1 MPRLS
6 PGIFVN
12 ELDFSEFAPAL
23 GLARALL
30 MGGATKGP
38 LNTPV
43 FVRSVSELVSEF
55 GEPVLNDFGLQAAVQ
70 FLKKGNNCLYLRVA
84 DDDPITGAKTASVPI
99 NGLSGGTPAVAA
111 TGTIIFTG
119 SVNPS
124 DGETITINDGS
135 GAVAATATITFVAAA
150 QPVDGTIVEILDGTQ
165 TAATLLITSAG
176 VTPTNGDTITID
188 DGEGNVEI
196 YEFTTG
202 GGLTVGTI
210 EVDTTGTVTEG
221 IAELVAEINTS
232 GQNITAGAA
241 SGPSPF
247 KTLVTH
253 NRPGFG
259 GNAATAANTLPGVNP
274 PTAPPNFSGGSG
286 GRRFEFDSNATV
298 IGPGVVAVTLG
309 GTTLATLAN
318 LLNAINAAG
327 GAGEVNVSAADT
339 TGAGD
344 PQATVTHGQPGTVGN
359 AATITTTASPPTVTS
374 PFAGGSNGPATVFEF
389 DDDSTIGVGN
399 IGVLIGAT
407 AAATMTNLI
416 NAINASG
423 LDLSAEDTTI
433 TVPRA
438 TLTHGTPGDQG
449 NQTITTTGASIAV
462 TGLSG
467 GTDAVP
473 GSSAT
478 VLEIEASSPGTWG
491 NEVEVEITATVVFGA
506 PAGNFDLVVSAPV
519 DRSGVRQTV
528 ERFTNL
534 SLDASSDRFIETVL
548 TDGVRGEVDPARFV
562 VADSL
567 VTSGSPTVGTY
578 QLGTAGG
585 TVGADGITGLA
596 ATDYVGSISG
606 NAATGLQAARNPDTI
621 EFNILCIPGQ
631 THNSILQAMQS
642 LAETRGDFIF
652 IVDPPQGLTKQEII
666 DWHNGL
672 SLIVPNAPT
681 QPIDTTYGTLAWS
694 WITDFDDF
702 NQVNI
707 ELPPSGFYAAQMAF
721 TDQVAGPWF
730 PVAGFNRGVID
741 GDAVEFSPP
750 LADRDDLLGGQ
761 NRVNP
766 IVEFADTGL
775 VLFGNRTLLRRE
787 SLLSNVHVRRLL
799 IHAEKLIASTVRVL
813 VFEPQ
818 DPITW
823 KKFENLVNP
832 ILANIAA
839 NRGLE
844 KFEVIINGTLNPPA
858 LRRQKVM
865 RGRLNLTP
873 FDAVEQIEIDFAVFS
888 TGAEFTEP

>member
-23 GLARALL
+23 GLARPL
-30 MGGATKGP
+30 MIGGATKGP

-43 FVRSVSELVSEF
+43 HVRSISELVREF

-70 FLKKGNNCLYLRVA
+70 FLKKGNNLVYLRVA
-84 DDDPITGAKTASVPI
+84 DDDPINGAKTASVPVP
-99 NGLSGGTPAVAA
+99 GTSGGTPAVAA
-111 TGTIIFTG
+111 TGTVVFTG
-119 SVNPS
+119 SLNPT

-135 GAVAATATITFVAAA
+135 GAVAATATITFAAAA
-150 QPVDGTIVEILDGTQ
+150 QPVDGTIVDIRDGTQ

-176 VTPTNGDTITID
+176 VTPTNGDTITLD
-188 DGEGNVEI
+188 DGEGNLEI

-241 SGPSPF
+241 TGPTPF
-247 KTLVTH
+247 KTTVTH

-259 GNAATAANTLPGVNP
+259 GNAATAASAGTNP
-274 PTAPPNFSGGSG
+274 PTAPANFSGGSG

-298 IGPGVVAVTLG
+298 IGAGVVAVTIG
-309 GTTLATLAN
+309 GTTLLTLAN
-318 LLNAINAAG
+318 LIQAINTAG
-327 GAGEVNVSAADT
+327 ANGEVNVSAADT
-339 TGAGD
+339 TGSGD

-359 AATITTTASPPTVTS
+359 AGTITTTASPPTVTS
-374 PFAGGSNGPATVFEF
+374 PFSGGSNGTATIFEF
-389 DDDSTIGVGN
+389 DSDSTVGVGN

-416 NAINASG
+416 AAINASG
-423 LDLSAEDTTI
+423 LDITAEDTTI

-449 NQTITTTGASIAV
+449 NQTITETGVNITV
-462 TGLSG
+462 TGMSG
-467 GTDAVP
+467 GEDAVP
-473 GSSAT
+473 GSAAT
-478 VLEIEASSPGTWG
+478 VMDIEASSPGTWG
-491 NEVEVEITATVVFGA
+491 NEIEVEITATTTFGA
-506 PAGNFDLVVSAPV
+506 PVGNFDLVVTAPV
-519 DRSGVRQTV
+519 DRSGVRQVV

-534 SLDASSDRFIETVL
+534 SLDSASDRFIETVL
-548 TDGVRGEVDPARFV
+548 TDGIRGEVDPSQYI
-562 VADSL
+562 VAD
-567 VTSGSPTVGTY
+567 VIVASGSPDDGTY
-578 QLGTAGG
+578 ELGTAGG
-585 TVGADGITGLA
+585 TVGQDGITGLTS
-596 ATDYVGSISG
+596 TDYIGTVSG
-606 NAATGLQAARNPDTI
+606 NAATGLQAARNPDTV
-621 EFNILCIPGQ
+621 EYNILCIPGQ
-631 THNSILQAMQS
+631 THNAIIQAMQT

-652 IVDPPQGLTKQEII
+652 IPDPPEGLTKQEVI

-672 SLIVPNAPT
+672 STIVPNAPT
-681 QPIDTTYGTLAWS
+681 QPIDTTYGTIAWA
-694 WITDFDDF
+694 WLTDFDDF

-707 ELPPSGFYAAQMAF
+707 ELPPSGYYAAQMAF

-741 GDAVEFSPP
+741 ADATEFSPP
-750 LADRDDLLGGQ
+750 LEDRDDLVGGQ
-761 NRVNP
+761 NRINP
-766 IVEFADTGL
+766 IVDFAGVGL
-775 VLFGNRTLLRRE
+775 VLFGNRTLLRRN
-787 SLLSNVHVRRLL
+787 SLLADVHVRRLL

-832 ILANIAA
+832 ILASIAA

-844 KFEVIINGTLNPPA
+844 KFEVVINGTLNPPA
-858 LRRQKVM
+858 QRRQKVM
-865 RGRLNLTP
+865 RGRINLTP
-873 FDAVEQIEIDFAVFS
+873 LDAVEQLEIDFAVFS

>member
-23 GLARALL
+23 GLARALVV
-30 MGGATKGP
+30 GGATKGR

-43 FVRSVSELVSEF
+43 FVRSIPELVQEF

-70 FLKKGNNCLYLRVA
+70 FLKKGNNLLYLRVA
-84 DDDPITGAKTASVPI
+84 DDDPINGVLTASVPVP
-99 NGLSGGTPAVAA
+99 GTSGGTPAVAA
-111 TGTIIFTG
+111 TGTILFTG
-119 SVNPS
+119 SLNPT

-150 QPVDGTIVEILDGTQ
+150 QPVDGTIVEVRDGTQ
-165 TAATLLITSAG
+165 TAATLVITSAG
-176 VTPTNGDTITID
+176 VTPTNADTITLD
-188 DGEGNVEI
+188 DGEGNLEV

-221 IAELVAEINTS
+221 MAELVAEINTS

-241 SGPSPF
+241 TGPTPF
-247 KTLVTH
+247 KFTVTH

-259 GNAATAANTLPGVNP
+259 GNAATAASAGVNP
-274 PTAPPNFSGGSG
+274 PTAPANFAGGSG

-298 IGPGVVAVTLG
+298 IGAGVVAVTIG
-309 GTTLATLAN
+309 GTTLVTLAN
-318 LLNAINAAG
+318 LILAINAAG
-327 GAGEVNVSAADT
+327 GAGQVNVSAADT

-344 PQATVTHGQPGTVGN
+344 PQATLTHGQPGTVGN
-359 AATITTTASPPTVTS
+359 AATLTTTASPPTVTS
-374 PFAGGSNGPATVFEF
+374 PFSGGSNGTATVFEF
-389 DDDSTIGVGN
+389 DSNSVFGSGN
-399 IGVLIGAT
+399 VGVLIGAT

-416 NAINASG
+416 NAINASA
-423 LDLSAEDTTI
+423 LDIAATDTTI
-433 TVPRA
+433 TIPRA

-449 NQTITTTGASIAV
+449 NQTITETGANITV
-462 TGLSG
+462 TGMSG
-467 GTDAVP
+467 GTDATP
-473 GSSAT
+473 GAVAT
-478 VLEIEASSPGTWG
+478 VMEVEATSPGTWG
-491 NEVEVEITATVVFGA
+491 NEIEVEIAATQVFGA
-506 PAGNFDLVVSAPV
+506 PAENFDLVVTAPV
-519 DRSGVRQTV
+519 DRSGVRQVV

-534 SLDASSDRFIETVL
+534 SLDSASDRFIETIL
-548 TDGVRGEVDPARFV
+548 TDGIRGEVEPSRFIV
-562 VADSL
+562 VDVL
-567 VTSGSPTVGTY
+567 VASGSADAGTY
-578 QLGTAGG
+578 ELGTAGG
-585 TVGADGITGLA
+585 TVGQDGITGLVA
-596 ATDYVGSISG
+596 ADYVGTISG
-606 NAATGLQAARNPDTI
+606 NTATGLQAARNPDTI
-621 EFNILCIPGQ
+621 EFNILLIPGQ
-631 THNSILQAMQS
+631 THNSIIQAMQT
-642 LAETRGDFIF
+642 LAETRGDFVF
-652 IVDPPQGLTKQEII
+652 IVDPPEGLTKQEVK

-672 SLIVPNAPT
+672 SIIVPNAPT
-681 QPIDTTYGTLAWS
+681 QPIDTTYGTLAWA
-694 WITDFDDF
+694 WLTDFDDF

-707 ELPPSGFYAAQMAF
+707 ELPPSGYYAAQMAF

-741 GDAVEFSPP
+741 ADATEFSPP

-766 IVEFADTGL
+766 IVEFAGVGL
-775 VLFGNRTLLRRE
+775 VLFGNKTLLRRD
-787 SLLSNVHVRRLL
+787 SLLADLHVRRLL
-799 IHAEKLIASTVRVL
+799 IHAEKLIASTVRVV

-832 ILANIAA
+832 ILSSIAA

-844 KFEVIINGTLNPPA
+844 KFEVVIGAAQNPPA
-858 LRRQKVM
+858 QRRQKVM
-865 RGRLNLTP
+865 RGRINMTP
-873 FDAVEQIEIDFAVFS
+873 IDAVEQLEIDFAVFS